1 MSSVE
6 MSTSTTITRTSP
18 LEKEFLQYNLDPK
31 TISQILPYFEKN
43 NLKAIPNDTNI
54 INFDL
59 KKFAV
64 YSNFRVMSKKE
75 TDQKYT
81 FLIHS
86 GNYYK
91 VIEIYKI
98 FRHINKELEAFTLE
112 YKLANHYKRQHMYSL
127 ILAQKTN
134 FDLDETDYRGELRDK
149 IKKYTEVEAML
160 NAKKS
165 GLEDKWKAETKG
177 LYDEKSALIKT
188 NKELYQ
194 RRLSLSSK
202 YYAIPVEER
211 LGAKE
216 QFLNDYRTILA
227 QSVKNQ
233 ERILE
238 INKEVEVLERKEGLY
253 VSQTYLY
260 NPRSVLTVT
269 KVSKEEYDS
278 MLGLVGGSYNS
289 DEYSSVTKELS
300 GLKNKKE
307 YILEYLDID
316 DAEQSESIASYYK
329 DVKDKIKKLT
339 KKHVKTHKP
348 IINKDLMREL
358 EVL

>member
-6 MSTSTTITRTSP
+6 MSASTTITKSP
-18 LEKEFLQYNLDPK
+18 LDKEFLQYNLDPK
-31 TISQILPYFEKN
+31 TISQILPYFQKN

-54 INFDL
+54 IGFDL

-64 YSNFRVMSKKE
+64 YANFRVDTKKE
-75 TDQKYT
+75 TEHKYT

-86 GNYYK
+86 GNDYR

-98 FRHINKELEAFTLE
+98 FRHINPQLEAFTLE
-112 YKLANHYKRQHMYSL
+112 YKLANNYKRQHMYSL
-127 ILAQKTN
+127 VLSQKTT
-134 FDLDETDYRGELRDK
+134 FDLDESDYRTELKAK
-149 IKKYTEVEAML
+149 IKKYTDIETML
-160 NAKKS
+160 NEKKTL
-165 GLEDKWKAETKG
+165 LENKWKAEIKAY
-177 LYDEKSALIKT
+177 YDEKSALIKT

-194 RRLSLSSK
+194 RRLAQSSK
-202 YYAIPVEER
+202 YYAMSAEER
-211 LGAKE
+211 LGEKE
-216 QFLNDYRTILA
+216 QFLNEYRTILA
-227 QSVKNQ
+227 QSTKNQ

-238 INKEVEVLERKEGLY
+238 INKEVELLERKEGLY

-269 KVSKEEYDS
+269 KISKADYDS
-278 MLGLVGGSYNS
+278 MLGLVGGSYTD
-289 DEYSSVTKELS
+289 DEYSSITKELS

-316 DAEQSESIASYYK
+316 DVEQLESIASYYK

>member
-1 MSSVE
+1 MSSVDT
-6 MSTSTTITRTSP
+6 MSSSKT
-18 LEKEFLQYNLDPK
+18 LLDKEFLQYNLDTK

-43 NLKAIPNDTNI
+43 NLKSVPNDTNI

-75 TDQKYT
+75 TDEKYT

-86 GNYYK
+86 GDYYK
-91 VIEIYKI
+91 VVEIYKI

-112 YKLANHYKRQHMYSL
+112 YKLANHYKRQYMYSL
-127 ILAQKTN
+127 TLAQKTN
-134 FDLDETDYRGELRDK
+134 FDLDETDYRAEIRDK
-149 IKKYTEVEAML
+149 ITKYTDVEAML

-165 GLEDKWKAETKG
+165 ILEDKWKSETKT
-177 LYDEKSALIKT
+177 LYDEKNALIKT

-194 RRLSLSSK
+194 RRLNISNK
-202 YYAIPVEER
+202 YYSKSSEER
-211 LGAKE
+211 LGEKS
-216 QFLNDYRTILA
+216 QFTNDYRTILS
-227 QSVKNQ
+227 QCVKNQ

-238 INKEVEVLERKEGLY
+238 INKELEVLERKEGLY
-253 VSQTYLY
+253 VSQIYLY
-260 NPRSVLTVT
+260 NPRSVLMVKTI
-269 KVSKEEYDS
+269 SKKDYDS
-278 MLGLVGGSYNS
+278 MLGLVGGSYTN

-300 GLKNKKE
+300 GLKHKKE
-307 YILEYLDID
+307 YNLEYLDD
-316 DAEQSESIASYYK
+316 DKVEELESMASYYK
-329 DVKDKIKKLT
+329 DVKEKIKKIT
-339 KKHVKTHKP
+339 RKHVKTHKP